1 MRLIVPII
9 IIIGVV
15 IFQSVF
21 IVQEISQAIVLQFGD
36 PKKIIT
42 KAGLNFKLPFI
53 QNVVYLDKRILNL
66 DSAPEEVIAADQ
78 KRLIVD
84 AIARFKIVDPLKFYI
99 SVGNERVAR
108 SRLSTIINSRIRGVL
123 GTQELATLLSTDR
136 AKQMAIIQND
146 VNTEAKTLGIQIVV
160 IGVFL
165 FQSIVIVQE
174 INQAIVLQFGDPKKI
189 ISKAGLNFKLPFI
202 QNVVFLDK
210 RILNLDNAP
219 QEVIAADQ
227 KRLIVDAIARFKI
240 VDPLKF
246 YISVGNER
254 VARSRLSTIINS
266 RIRGVLG
273 TQELATLLSTDRAK
287 QMAINQNDVNTE
299 AKTLGI
305 QIVDV
310 RIKRADLPP
319 ANSDAIYKRM
329 QTEREREAKE
339 FRAQGA
345 EIAQKIRSTADK
357 YVTVLLANPN
367 KKSEIM
373 KGEGDGQRN
382 KIFANAFGQDPQFF
396 AFYRAMQ
403 AYETA
408 LIGGETSLVLSPD
421 SEFFK
426 FFGKAMKPR

>member
-1 MRLIVPII
+1 MKIPKLLLPAVVV
-9 IIIGVV
+9 IGVIV
-15 IFQSVF
+15 FQSLF
-21 IVQEISQAIVLQFGD
+21 IVQEINQAIVLQFGD

-53 QNVVYLDKRILNL
+53 QNVV
-66 DSAPEEVIAADQ
+66 
-78 KRLIVD
+78 
-84 AIARFKIVDPLKFYI
+84 
-99 SVGNERVAR
+99 
-108 SRLSTIINSRIRGVL
+108 
-123 GTQELATLLSTDR
+123 
-136 AKQMAIIQND
+136 
-146 VNTEAKTLGIQIVV
+146 
-160 IGVFL
+160 
-165 FQSIVIVQE
+165 
-174 INQAIVLQFGDPKKI
+174 
-189 ISKAGLNFKLPFI
+189 
-202 QNVVFLDK
+202 FLDK
-210 RILNLDNAP
+210 RILNLDNDP

-273 TQELATLLSTDRAK
+273 SQELATLLSTDRTK
-287 QMAINQNDVNTE
+287 QMAIIQNDVNTE

-310 RIKRADLPP
+310 RIKRADLPQ
-319 ANSDAIYKRM
+319 ANSEAIYKRM

-357 YVTVLLANPN
+357 DVTVILAEAN

-373 KGEGDGQRN
+373 KGEGDGERN
-382 KIFANAFGQDPQFF
+382 KIFANAFGRDPQFF

-403 AYETA
+403 AYEKA

-426 FFGKAMKPR
+426 FFGKAMKPAR

>member
-1 MRLIVPII
+1 MKVPKFII
-9 IIIGVV
+9 PVV
-15 IFQSVF
+15 
-21 IVQEISQAIVLQFGD
+21 
-36 PKKIIT
+36 
-42 KAGLNFKLPFI
+42 
-53 QNVVYLDKRILNL
+53 
-66 DSAPEEVIAADQ
+66 
-78 KRLIVD
+78 
-84 AIARFKIVDPLKFYI
+84 
-99 SVGNERVAR
+99 
-108 SRLSTIINSRIRGVL
+108 
-123 GTQELATLLSTDR
+123 
-136 AKQMAIIQND
+136 
-146 VNTEAKTLGIQIVV
+146 VV

-165 FQSIVIVQE
+165 FQSLFIVQE

-210 RILNLDNAP
+210 RILNLDNEP

-287 QMAINQNDVNTE
+287 QMSIIQNDVNTE

-357 YVTVLLANPN
+357 DVTVLLANAN

-373 KGEGDGQRN
+373 KGEGDGLRN
-382 KIFANAFGQDPQFF
+382 NIFANAFGRDPQFF

-408 LIGGETSLVLSPD
+408 LIGGDTSMVLSPD

>member
-1 MRLIVPII
+1 MKAPKFIVP
-9 IIIGVV
+9 
-15 IFQSVF
+15 
-21 IVQEISQAIVLQFGD
+21 A
-36 PKKIIT
+36 
-42 KAGLNFKLPFI
+42 
-53 QNVVYLDKRILNL
+53 
-66 DSAPEEVIAADQ
+66 
-78 KRLIVD
+78 
-84 AIARFKIVDPLKFYI
+84 
-99 SVGNERVAR
+99 
-108 SRLSTIINSRIRGVL
+108 
-123 GTQELATLLSTDR
+123 
-136 AKQMAIIQND
+136 
-146 VNTEAKTLGIQIVV
+146 IVV
-160 IGVFL
+160 IGIAL
-165 FQSIVIVQE
+165 FQSLFIVQE

-287 QMAINQNDVNTE
+287 QMAIIQNDVNTE

-357 YVTVLLANPN
+357 DVTVLLATAN

-382 KIFANAFGQDPQFF
+382 KIFASAFGQDPQFF

-426 FFGKAMKPR
+426 FFGKSMNPR